1 MGSIYFVY
9 QLSVQK
15 HWTSACIQLSAC
27 MSLLHYSAA
36 PATRSSFDQQKLL
49 KTVVCSV
56 CAKIRMSCTYAKEHS
71 GVEEF
76 WWDII
81 HKIVPPK
88 EEDI

>member
-1 MGSIYFVY
+1 MGTLCFVY

-15 HWTSACIQLSAC
+15 HWTSACIHYLLVHDFY
-27 MSLLHYSAA
+27 MSLLLQPLDPVLINKNYS
-36 PATRSSFDQQKLL
+36 
-49 KTVVCSV
+49 KTAVCSV

-81 HKIVPPK
+81 HKIIPPK